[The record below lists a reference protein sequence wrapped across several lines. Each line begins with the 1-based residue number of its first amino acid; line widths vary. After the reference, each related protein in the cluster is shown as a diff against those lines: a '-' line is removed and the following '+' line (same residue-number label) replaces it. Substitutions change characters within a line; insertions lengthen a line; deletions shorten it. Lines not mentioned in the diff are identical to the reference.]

1 MISNHCEK
9 YELKRVKTFWLPK
22 IKFYPNISKQNSY
35 SLLVTGYI
43 DTNFPVLQFIS
54 RNYVLVYTQ
63 QNGVND
69 QEKSSVICLFPKN
82 RIIQKQSWK
91 IELDVQTPQA
101 TIFRRDFC
109 DTRNN
114 QGRGKCYQPRPVTLA
129 ESSIISNITKIS
141 SKNCF
146 IIHCFEENN
155 DKCTVAQ
162 TCLTLLLEIMH

>member
-69 QEKSSVICLFPKN
+69 QERVPLYVYFQ
-82 RIIQKQSWK
+82 RI
-91 IELDVQTPQA
+91 
-101 TIFRRDFC
+101 
-109 DTRNN
+109 
-114 QGRGKCYQPRPVTLA
+114 G
-129 ESSIISNITKIS
+129 
-141 SKNCF
+141 
-146 IIHCFEENN
+146 
-155 DKCTVAQ
+155 
-162 TCLTLLLEIMH
+162 

>member
-1 MISNHCEK
+1 MISNHIEK

-35 SLLVTGYI
+35 SLLATGYI

-82 RIIQKQSWK
+82 RII
-91 IELDVQTPQA
+91 
-101 TIFRRDFC
+101 
-109 DTRNN
+109 
-114 QGRGKCYQPRPVTLA
+114 
-129 ESSIISNITKIS
+129 
-141 SKNCF
+141 
-146 IIHCFEENN
+146 
-155 DKCTVAQ
+155 
-162 TCLTLLLEIMH
+162 